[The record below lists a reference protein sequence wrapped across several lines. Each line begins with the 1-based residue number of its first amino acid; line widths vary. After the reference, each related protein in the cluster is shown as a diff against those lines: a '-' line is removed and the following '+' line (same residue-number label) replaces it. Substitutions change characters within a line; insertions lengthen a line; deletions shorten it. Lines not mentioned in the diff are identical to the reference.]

1 MKPLLVLVACCIAG
15 PLAAGPGSD
24 GHRTDPP
31 RERCAALIALFDEVI
46 VNLFDYQI
54 LMLEDYELADATDL
68 RRAAE
73 TECTTGSEVF
83 GLEMIESALHQIGVV
98 PPWPDAAAPHG

>member
-24 GHRTDPP
+24 GHRTEPP

-54 LMLEDYELADATDL
+54 LMLEDYELAEASEL
-68 RRAAE
+68 RREAE
-73 TECTTGSEVF
+73 TECTSGSEVF
-83 GLEMIESALHQIGVV
+83 GLEMIESALHEIGVV
-98 PPWPDAAAPHG
+98 PPWPEAAPPHD

>member
-1 MKPLLVLVACCIAG
+1 MKPLLALVACCIAG
-15 PLAAGPGSD
+15 PLAGPGSD
-24 GHRTDPP
+24 GHRSESP

-54 LMLEDYELADATDL
+54 LMLEDYELADASDL

-83 GLEMIESALHQIGVV
+83 GLEMIESALHEIGVV